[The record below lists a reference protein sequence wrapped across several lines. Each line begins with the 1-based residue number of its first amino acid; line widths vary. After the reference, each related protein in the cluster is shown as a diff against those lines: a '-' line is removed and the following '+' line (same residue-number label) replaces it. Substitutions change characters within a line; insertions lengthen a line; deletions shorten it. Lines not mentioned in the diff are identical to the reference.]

1 MAQTDV
7 PWVLDR
13 GQITRLIHPH
23 SIRNN
28 ISALSIATSSTPA
41 DKTTD
46 CSGDPERQMAS
57 FSCDHSAESW
67 GGRPR
72 DGTRLLDTWA
82 AIFQPPEPPCPSPV
96 LLPQALSSSPRH
108 CLLLS
113 PQPEMDA
120 AQGAGLPAAVGQGV
134 GASGRQLLASW
145 YHHQAG
151 LSGPQ

>member
-1 MAQTDV
+1 MPLMAQTDV

-82 AIFQPPEPPCPSPV
+82 AIFQPPEPPCPSPSGFNNPSV
-96 LLPQALSSSPRH
+96 NITYFSGEFSPPQY
-108 CLLLS
+108 
-113 PQPEMDA
+113 
-120 AQGAGLPAAVGQGV
+120 
-134 GASGRQLLASW
+134 ASEDSRKSRSRA
-145 YHHQAG
+145 Y
-151 LSGPQ
+151 PF